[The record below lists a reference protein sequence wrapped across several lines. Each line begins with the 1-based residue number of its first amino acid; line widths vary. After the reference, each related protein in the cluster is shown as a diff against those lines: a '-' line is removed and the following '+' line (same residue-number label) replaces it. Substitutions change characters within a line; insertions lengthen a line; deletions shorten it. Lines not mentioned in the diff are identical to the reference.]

1 MPAKGCVEG
10 MELAEIGRKWPAEI
24 QDRTIAA
31 VALLRRDALL
41 PRSLSPSIGIINRDF
56 LLAQRDESIEM
67 VVKVVEGG
75 QQDCWPVL
83 AACQTELYGT
93 ITVMRML
100 R

>member
-41 PRSLSPSIGIINRDF
+41 PRSLPRSICISIREL

-67 VVKVVEGG
+67 VAEVVKGG

-83 AACQTELYGT
+83 AACQTEPYGT

-100 R
+100 